1 MGIPRVGWR
10 TKHGPRQVKYPLI
23 FHSKQNNHPEYG
35 YTSLG
40 RKNAHQGLLIFD
52 LVFGSFWCQTHDG
65 GGGWFWWIQL
75 ASGKMQWKSCSWIGG
90 RSEENS
96 TYIHIVNIHIDIYII
111 FIICIYIYIISIY
124 IIWISYIIYRTYTQ
138 YIKIPKKKKHF
149 FPKTRVTSHP
159 SPKLPVP
166 HSIAARPG
174 TSLHRCDPTPKLLHF
189 GKWQVVV
196 TNNASDLDFWRF
208 GVSDFLGENERVQ
221 IFCW

>member
-111 FIICIYIYIISIY
+111 FIICIYIYYIY
-124 IIWISYIIYRTYTQ
+124 IYHMDIIYHISNIYTI
-138 YIKIPKKKKHF
+138 YKNSPKKKNIF
-149 FPKTRVTSHP
+149 
-159 SPKLPVP
+159 SPKQESHHIHHPNYPCLT
-166 HSIAARPG
+166 A
-174 TSLHRCDPTPKLLHF
+174 LLQGLEHLF
-189 GKWQVVV
+189 TDV
-196 TNNASDLDFWRF
+196 TRLQS
-208 GVSDFLGENERVQ
+208 
-221 IFCW
+221 FCTLVNGR